1 MTQGLVSRSHGH
13 PLKSNPNLGQS
24 HRYGAM
30 NISYERKE
38 QPSYLVLERQRHIQD
53 DNKKFTWESLEKMNL
68 NELKGLTN
76 MNFEPEDYIG
86 EEDDEDKMYMKEYN
100 LANEAVVRES
110 KRKNLEKKI
119 ENYGEVSHKGGYG
132 KSGPIQSRYKDS
144 FKQSLGTDAYHTEVS
159 DSIRKRINARGAEIA
174 RENAIREREQLKMIH
189 QGKVHRSAAY

>member
-1 MTQGLVSRSHGH
+1 M
-13 PLKSNPNLGQS
+13 
-24 HRYGAM
+24 
-30 NISYERKE
+30 
-38 QPSYLVLERQRHIQD
+38 VLERQRHIQD

-119 ENYGEVSHKGGYG
+119 ENYGEVNHKGGYG
-132 KSGPIQSRYKDS
+132 KTTAIQSRYKDT
-144 FKQSLGTDAYHTEVS
+144 FKKSLETDAYHTEVS
-159 DSIRKRINARGAEIA
+159 DSVRKRINARGAEIA
-174 RENAIREREQLKMIH
+174 RENQIREREQLKMIH
-189 QGKVHRSAAY
+189 QAKVHRSAAY